1 MKEIETYRGVV
12 YPWHC
17 DFNDHMNVQHYIG
30 KFDEATWHFLASIGV
45 TPAYLKK
52 EERAMVAAE
61 QHIKY
66 FQELYAGNLIYV
78 KTSLLEFKP
87 KTVIFLH
94 QMMNAETNSVA
105 AEGRMVG
112 VQIDKKTR
120 KAVPFTEEVNR
131 LVNELQVQ

>member
-30 KFDEATWHFLASIGV
+30 KFDEATWHFLAFIGI
-45 TPAYLKK
+45 TPAYLKQ

-66 FQELYAGNLIYV
+66 FQELYSGNLIYV
-78 KTSLLEFKP
+78 KTSLIEFKS

-94 QMMNAETNSVA
+94 RMVNSETNSIV

-131 LVNELQVQ
+131 KINELQVQ